1 MSKGALNEL
10 LQASNE
16 KFNVMVKNLP
26 ESEKPELLQ
35 FLTHRYTLVVAL
47 R

>member
-10 LQASNE
+10 LKASNE

-26 ESEKPELLQ
+26 VSEKPELLE
-35 FLTHRYTLVVAL
+35 FLRRRYTLVVSL